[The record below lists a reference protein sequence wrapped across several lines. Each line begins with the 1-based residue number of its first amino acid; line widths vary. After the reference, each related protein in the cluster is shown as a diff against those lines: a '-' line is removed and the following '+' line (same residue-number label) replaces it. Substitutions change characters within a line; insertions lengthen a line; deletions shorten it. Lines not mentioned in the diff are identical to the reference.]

1 MRANDLPSTDAP
13 DYKWRMITSMVERND
28 PPSRHPDDRV
38 YRDGYRFMKR
48 MMRAGPSALPRLQRD
63 YPTFYITYDLHAKIQ
78 SVGWLIEAAL
88 LTEASMEQIGLY
100 VGQPEDVVR
109 LYADIFYNVR
119 PKLNNRGYVLN
130 QIMFPA
136 VYRGMDGRD
145 FDFLYKIL
153 GFCAGWEV
161 LREFLEAKEMDPNAE
176 AWLVGSTNSRLKKL
190 TWIAAHRIDVNQYN
204 AIDIISKGLEL
215 QTMERDQGGSVAQ
228 QQGVEA
234 MKSLLQH
241 CKMTI
246 MPIDAEPTLVEPR
259 VMTVPGRPAL
269 HYGDPIPVPT
279 KGDQHGEDG
288 QGG

>member
-1 MRANDLPSTDAP
+1 
-13 DYKWRMITSMVERND
+13 
-28 PPSRHPDDRV
+28 
-38 YRDGYRFMKR
+38 
-48 MMRAGPSALPRLQRD
+48 
-63 YPTFYITYDLHAKIQ
+63 
-78 SVGWLIEAAL
+78 
-88 LTEASMEQIGLY
+88 
-100 VGQPEDVVR
+100 
-109 LYADIFYNVR
+109 
-119 PKLNNRGYVLN
+119 VLN

-161 LREFLEAKEMDPNAE
+161 LREFLEAKEMDPNVE

-190 TWIAAHRIDVNQYN
+190 SWIASHRIDVNQYN

-215 QTMERDQGGSVAQ
+215 QGMERESGGSVAQ

-234 MKSLLQH
+234 MKALLQH

-246 MPIDAEPTLVEPR
+246 MPVDAEPVMVERR
-259 VMTVPGRPAL
+259 VMADPNKQL
-269 HYGDPIPVPT
+269 YYGDTIPIPT
-279 KGDQHGEDG
+279 KGDQHVREDG